1 MKAWSPMKEF
11 GVAGLCQL
19 YWPCSPPSSPPVAAL
34 QCMHRL
40 PWGQTAGQ
48 AQLTLQMLLPPVGG
62 GDGHNSEQGE
72 YSKYDP
78 QWCLYRFGEVRNR
91 RAVSAETSAGTRS
104 WLQTEKKTRISRW
117 VRAAKST
124 TAESVVGRA
133 FCTFTIQTSGLK
145 KYHKLC
151 LKDTLQH
158 RSGCYNSGFCQQ
170 FPFSL
175 YSHLYF
181 NIPNGPPYRL
191 HRDWILLQINHLVA
205 ASVSARRSQ
214 WLHHTPGSV
223 LQYFS

>member
-1 MKAWSPMKEF
+1 MKEF
-11 GVAGLCQL
+11 RGGRALPAVLTLLPSTIPPLWQ
-19 YWPCSPPSSPPVAAL
+19 PCSACTAFPEAKLQDKHNLHCKRCSHLLEVATDTIRSRENILNTTLSGACTDLGKLETGEQCL
-34 QCMHRL
+34 QEL
-40 PWGQTAGQ
+40 
-48 AQLTLQMLLPPVGG
+48 QLVPGADCRQ
-62 GDGHNSEQGE
+62 
-72 YSKYDP
+72 
-78 QWCLYRFGEVRNR
+78 
-91 RAVSAETSAGTRS
+91 
-104 WLQTEKKTRISRW
+104 KKTRISRW

-124 TAESVVGRA
+124 TAESVVGGA

-158 RSGCYNSGFCQQ
+158 RSGCDNPRFCQQ